1 MFWAEE
7 IAKKLKSKG
16 KPELVNDAKTPSGRV
31 HVGAL
36 RGVLIHDLVYKA
48 LLAEKV
54 EATYTYIIDDFDPM
68 DSLPTYL
75 PKEKYEKYMGAPLK
89 DIPAPE
95 GSGSYA
101 EYFAKEFIKVFN
113 GLGTKPEILWT
124 SKSYKDG
131 KLDEQI
137 KVALDSAEKIQEIYE
152 KISGSKRPRDYIP
165 FQPICEKCGKIG
177 TTVAKDWDGD
187 KVSYICL
194 ENKVEWAKGC
204 GYEGSVS
211 PYSGTGKLPF
221 RVEWPAK
228 WAAFGITV
236 EGAGKDHISKGGTR
250 DTADVIAKE
259 IFKIEAP
266 YNIPYEHFLVSGKKM
281 SSSKGIGVSAKEIS
295 EILPSVILRFLI
307 IRTRPMQHLDFDPT
321 EPDTIPKLFDDF
333 DSARASKDPEL
344 KEVWR
349 LSHIDSSP
357 SDIFVPRFRDLVNLV
372 QMPNI
377 NLIDEAKKQKGED
390 LTEEEKETLEKRIGY
405 VKIYLERFAP
415 ESVKFAVKE
424 AKPPEADELS
434 DKQRKLLLKINEL
447 LGKRLEAEDLQNEI
461 YKVGKDLG
469 VSSAETFSAIYAS
482 LLGKASGPK
491 AAWLIL
497 SLDKDF
503 VEKRFLE
510 VANG

>member
-1 MFWAEE
+1 MFWADE
-7 IAKKLKSKG
+7 IAKKLKEKG

-31 HVGAL
+31 HIGAL
-36 RGVLIHDLVYKA
+36 RGVLIHDLAYKA
-48 LLAEKV
+48 LLAKKL
-54 EATYTYIIDDFDPM
+54 EAKYTYIIDDFDPM

-75 PKEKYEKYMGAPLK
+75 PKEKYEKYMGIPLK

-95 GSGSYA
+95 GKGSYA
-101 EYFAKEFIKVFN
+101 EYFAAEFINVFN
-113 GLGTKPEILWT
+113 QLGANPEILWT
-124 SKSYKDG
+124 SKIYREG
-131 KLDEQI
+131 KLDKEI
-137 KVALDSAEKIQEIYE
+137 KIALDLAEKIQEIYE
-152 KISGSKRPRDYIP
+152 KVSGSKRPRDYIP
-165 FQPICEKCGKIG
+165 FQPVCEKCGKIG
-177 TTVAKDWDGD
+177 TTVANEWNGE
-187 KVSYICL
+187 KVSYTCL

-204 GYEGSVS
+204 SYESRVS
-211 PYSGTGKLPF
+211 PYGGSGKLPF

-250 DTADVIAKE
+250 DTAEEIAKE

-295 EILPSVILRFLI
+295 EILPPEVLRFLI
-307 IRTRPMQHLDFDPT
+307 IRTKPMQHLDFDPT

-333 DSARASKDPEL
+333 DLARVSKDQEL
-344 KEVWR
+344 KEIWR
-349 LSHIDSSP
+349 LSHIDSKP
-357 SDIFVPRFRDLVNLV
+357 SEIFVPRFRDLVNLV

-377 NLIDEAKKQKGED
+377 SIIDEAKKQKGED

-405 VKIYLERFAP
+405 VNIYLERFAP
-415 ESVKFAVKE
+415 ESAKFTVKE
-424 AKPPEADELS
+424 TRPPETSELS
-434 DKQRKLLLKINEL
+434 PKQRKLLLQIKSL
-447 LGKRLEAEDLQNEI
+447 FGKDMGAEELQNEI
-461 YKVGKDLG
+461 YKVGKELG
-469 VSSAETFSAIYAS
+469 LSSAETFSAIYVS

-503 VEKRFLE
+503 VEKRFAE
-510 VANG
+510 AANG